1 VKFAEF
7 LLAAVMVAASAG
19 YAAAQQGC
27 VTAECHAGF
36 TEKKTTHPADTACA
50 ACHLDSEEKH
60 ARGGEPPALQEK
72 MCVSC
77 HETILDHRYPHSPV
91 TATTC
96 HLCHDPH
103 GDMGNMLLAAGYST
117 RQFVDYTP
125 EAYKLCF
132 SCHKRDLLMFPD
144 TSYSTGFRNGT
155 GNLHYRHVNKNSR
168 GRSCKLCH
176 GVHGAEQPHLMADAV
191 SFGNWRMPVN
201 FIKTENGGSCA
212 PGCHEPR
219 QYDRKATKQQGPA
232 PAANAETEG
241 KRQ

>member
-1 VKFAEF
+1 MKFTELFLAIVLV
-7 LLAAVMVAASAG
+7 LLAPAG

-27 VTAECHAGF
+27 VTAECHVGF
-36 TEKKTTHPADTACA
+36 TESKTTHPAETACTT
-50 ACHLDSEEKH
+50 CHPDNEEKH
-60 ARGGEPPALQEK
+60 SRGGEPPALQEK

-77 HETILDHRYPHSPV
+77 HETILAHRYSHSPV
-91 TATTC
+91 TETTC

-103 GDMGNMLLAAGYST
+103 GDMQNMLLPAGYSA
-117 RQFVDYTP
+117 RQFIDYSA

-144 TSYSTGFRNGT
+144 TSYSTEFRHGT
-155 GNLHYRHVNKNSR
+155 ANLHYRHVNKSSR

-176 GVHGAEQPHLMADAV
+176 GVHGAEQSHLMADTV

-219 QYDRKATKQQGPA
+219 QYDRKARKQAPA